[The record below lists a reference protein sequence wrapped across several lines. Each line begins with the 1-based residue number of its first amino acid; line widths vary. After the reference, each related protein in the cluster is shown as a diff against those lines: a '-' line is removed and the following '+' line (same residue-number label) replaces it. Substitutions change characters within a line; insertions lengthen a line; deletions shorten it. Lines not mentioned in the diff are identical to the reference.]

1 MSISTELSRIQADRN
16 TIRSKLVELGLA
28 TSTDNLTKLATA
40 IEGVIN
46 QGAISITVTEG
57 KSITIPAG
65 YHNGSGTVTAV
76 SDTAG
81 DAEKYKL
88 QSKSATPTKKQ
99 QAITPDAGYYGLSDV
114 TVAPIPD
121 AYQDVSSTTATA
133 GDVLTGKVYVLANGT
148 VTTGTMAN
156 NGAVS
161 KTLDATVV
169 SYTIPKGYH
178 NGSGKVQ
185 IVLDTENNS
194 VTPTKSAQTVTP
206 AAGKVFSSVTVAAI
220 PAAYQDVTSV
230 TAGAA
235 DVLSGKKIVD
245 ASGKSVTGTM
255 TNNGDFKGTL
265 TSYDG
270 TVTIPKGYHSGNGTV
285 GISDDDWDKL
295 YNAAENIKTGVT
307 ILGATGGFTSDGTI
321 SGADV
326 LSGKIAYSKGNKI
339 TGTMTE
345 YANATGWTGKIES
358 FDTPVYIPA
367 GHHGEYNGELASKV
381 QIADSEAEKLEN
393 SGNIKYNVTIL
404 GSTGSFTG
412 DGTIAATDV
421 LSGKVAYSKGAKIT
435 GSMAN
440 NGATSKTIDG
450 LNATSVTIP
459 AGYTTGGTVSLTGD
473 IEEALAAI

>member
-46 QGAISITVTEG
+46 QGAISVTVTEG

-88 QSKSATPTKKQ
+88 QSKSATPTKKE

-121 AYQDVSSTTATA
+121 AYQDVSSTTAVA

-194 VTPTKSAQTVTP
+194 VTPTKAVQTITP
-206 AAGKVFSSVTVAAI
+206 EAGKVFSSVTVEAI

-255 TNNGDFKGTL
+255 TNNGGGGGG
-265 TSYDG
+265 YIQNYNDG
-270 TVTIPKGYHSGNGTV
+270 FTISKGYHDGTSTV
-285 GISDDDWDKL
+285 RL
-295 YNAAENIKTGVT
+295 TNATIEVLANPENIKTGVS
-307 ILGATGGFTSDGTI
+307 ILGATGTFTSD
-321 SGADV
+321 
-326 LSGKIAYSKGNKI
+326 
-339 TGTMTE
+339 
-345 YANATGWTGKIES
+345 ANAEQIDIVKGKTAYVKGSKRVGALDDYATAEGWTGYIS
-358 FDTPVYIPA
+358 SYDTPVNVPA
-367 GHHGEYNGELASKV
+367 GRHGKYNGEFASKV
-381 QIADSEAEKLEN
+381 ELAATEVTKISNTD
-393 SGNIKYNVTIL
+393 NIKYGVTIL
-404 GSTGSFTG
+404 GSAGSFTG
-412 DGTIAATDV
+412 DATVAATDV
-421 LSGKVAYSKGAKIT
+421 LSGKIAYSKGAKIT